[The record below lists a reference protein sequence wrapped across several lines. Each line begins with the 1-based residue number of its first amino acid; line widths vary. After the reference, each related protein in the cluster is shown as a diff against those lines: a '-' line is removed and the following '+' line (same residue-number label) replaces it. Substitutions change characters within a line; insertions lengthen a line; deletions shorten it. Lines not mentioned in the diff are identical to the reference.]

1 MTDDYTVLTPENVL
15 LRFHVAGMGSR
26 FAAAVVDYLIVGFAY
41 LALALGAAAVGAA
54 TDALSLPGIVP
65 SVLAAILLLLTFLL
79 WWGYFVLFEL
89 LWNGQSP
96 GKRLLHIRV
105 ARADSLPVG
114 PSTAIVR
121 NLMRIVDTLLFLGP
135 IVMLVDAQGRRLG
148 DLAAGTLV
156 VRETTGSLAALD
168 TLADPALPLISR
180 EQFNAFVPARPVGRA
195 QYTLARDYFARRSR
209 LTGDASAVV
218 ARAVAENLADSLEL
232 PREQIGDPE
241 EFLTLDLLRPS
252 PGEQDAVSPTG
263 EPNRVRDGVPSFQN
277 RPEVA
282 ALDAAKRPHRVG

>member
-105 ARADSLPVG
+105 ARADGLPVG
-114 PSTAIVR
+114 PSTVIVR

-209 LTGDASAVV
+209 LTGDASAAV
-218 ARAVAENLADSLEL
+218 ARALAENLADSLEL

-241 EFLTLDLLRPS
+241 EFLTLAVRS
-252 PGEQDAVSPTG
+252 YEEAHQFDA
-263 EPNRVRDGVPSFQN
+263 N
-277 RPEVA
+277 
-282 ALDAAKRPHRVG
+282 